1 METNPRTAFT
11 QAKISHVAQMLFTH
25 CHTAT
30 DPVDQLAT
38 TIISMVG
45 IHGACLRV
53 CTEGPEY
60 LGMKRVYRTRSLA
73 ANR

>member
-1 METNPRTAFT
+1 
-11 QAKISHVAQMLFTH
+11 MLYTH
-25 CHTAT
+25 CYTAT
-30 DPVDQLAT
+30 DPVDQLTT

-45 IHGACLRV
+45 IHAACLRV

-60 LGMKRVYRTRSLA
+60 LGMKRFDRTRNLA